1 MRKPRL
7 TSTTTL
13 RASSAYDPD
22 DYDLGLSVLEVFLIA
37 LGTALAT
44 GLGVFPVLAVRG
56 KERLSIAVSSALAAG
71 AMLGASVGLFYEGG
85 RRNGAETIVGALAG
99 VVFIYFATKFLSRF
113 PHAHVGNLRGAR
125 GLTAVLIIGVMTVHS
140 FTEGI
145 AVGVALAGERAL
157 GFLIAIAIAIHNIPE
172 GVAISLSLVPH
183 GEKPRNAAL
192 WSIFSSLPQPL
203 MAVPAF
209 VAVRTFEPL
218 LPAGLGFAG
227 GAMVWMVITQLVPE
241 SMESGRALGITA
253 ILFSTAVMIAIELG
267 IGF

>member
-1 MRKPRL
+1 M
-7 TSTTTL
+7 
-13 RASSAYDPD
+13 SA
-22 DYDLGLSVLEVFLIA
+22 LVVFLVA

-56 KERLSIAVSSALAAG
+56 RERLSIALSSGLAAG

-85 RRNGAETIVGALAG
+85 LRSWPRTLAG
-99 VVFIYFATKFLSRF
+99 AVAGVAFIYGATKFLERF
-113 PHAHVGNLRGAR
+113 PNAHVGNLKGAR
-125 GLTAVLIIGVMTVHS
+125 GLTAVLIIGVMTIHS

-145 AVGVALAGERAL
+145 AVGVALAGQKAL
-157 GFLIAIAIAIHNIPE
+157 GLLIAIAIAVHNIPE

-203 MAVPAF
+203 MAVPAYL
-209 VAVRTFEPL
+209 AVRAFEPL

-227 GAMVWMVITQLVPE
+227 GAMVWMVLTQLVPE
-241 SMESGRALGITA
+241 SMGSGRLLGTA
-253 ILFSTAVMIAIELG
+253 AIAVATLVMIAIEIG

>member
-1 MRKPRL
+1 MN
-7 TSTTTL
+7 
-13 RASSAYDPD
+13 A
-22 DYDLGLSVLEVFLIA
+22 LGVFLVA

-56 KERLSIAVSSALAAG
+56 KEKLSIALSSALAAG
-71 AMLGASVGLFYEGG
+71 FMLGASIGLFYEGG
-85 RRNGAETIVGALAG
+85 LRSWGRTVVGALAG
-99 VVFIYFATKFLSRF
+99 VVFIFAASKFLSRF
-113 PHAHVGNLRGAR
+113 PHAHVGQLKGAR

-145 AVGVALAGERAL
+145 AVGVALAGQRAL
-157 GFLIAIAIAIHNIPE
+157 GILIAIAIAVHNIPE

-183 GEKPRNAAL
+183 GEKARNAAF

-209 VAVRTFEPL
+209 IAVRAFAPL

-227 GAMVWMVITQLVPE
+227 GAMVWMVATQLVRE
-241 SMESGRALGITA
+241 SMESGRTLGTIAIVVAAAL
-253 ILFSTAVMIAIELG
+253 MIALEIA